1 MCLGKPSAFM
11 MSRITAEKS
20 ICTAT
25 SVLWAE
31 TEDASKCIV
40 RTNEN
45 ENKSASAQQPSQGPH
60 EHLL

>member
-1 MCLGKPSAFM
+1 M

-60 EHLL
+60 DAY